1 MQRDIAYLLDIMESK
16 RLALD
21 YVKGKTRVEF
31 IDDLQ
36 CQDAVIRRL
45 EIIGEAANR
54 ISEETRIGFPNL
66 PWNDMIGMRN
76 VMIHDYDDVDMAI
89 VWETV
94 QNDLP
99 ALISALEKLIP
110 PEDQA

>member
-1 MQRDIAYLLDIMESK
+1 MQRDIAYLLDIMESA

-54 ISEETRIGFPNL
+54 ILLSGSRP
-66 PWNDMIGMRN
+66 
-76 VMIHDYDDVDMAI
+76 AI
-89 VWETV
+89 FSFWKLKDRTLSVIR
-94 QNDLP
+94 QN
-99 ALISALEKLIP
+99 AGSWMNG
-110 PEDQA
+110 